1 MDALIVDD
9 QPSALMLMRAILDR
23 AGYHV
28 VECSRGES
36 AISELAKGRFDLVI
50 MDLNLPDISG
60 VDVLQSPTL
69 APRPLPPVVGITGA
83 LTPQV
88 QERAI
93 AAGMCRVLEK
103 PISYEQL
110 TEAAAVAINIG
121 RSIRQADDEGAPVID
136 LVTLSQVRALQD
148 EALAHGFIN
157 QAILDARRCLTDLE
171 DAAKRRDDPNWRK
184 HAQTLAGVALTI
196 GARRLA
202 ASIDTALATPEAELR
217 GAMSGFALHFAELLD
232 DAAFALTNWLADSG
246 AVNLAHRRS
255 LQAKRRLPHSLTER
269 EVSVLKWTAAGKTSA
284 EIGIILGISTRTVNF
299 HITTALTK
307 LDAVNKTQAV
317 VKAVMLGLLVV
328 DGVNGD
334 SRQASAE
341 PDDGA

>member
-1 MDALIVDD
+1 
-9 QPSALMLMRAILDR
+9 MRAILDR

-28 VECSRGES
+28 VECSRGET
-36 AISELAKGRFDLVI
+36 AINELAKGGFDLVI

-60 VDVLQSPTL
+60 VDVLQSPEL
-69 APRPLPPVVGITGA
+69 APKPLPPVVGITGA

-110 TEAAAVAINIG
+110 TEAAAVAVNIG
-121 RSIRQADDEGAPVID
+121 RSIRHADDEGVPVID

-148 EALAHGFIN
+148 EALAQGFIN
-157 QAILDARRCLTDLE
+157 QAILDARRCVVDLE
-171 DAAKRRDDPNWRK
+171 STAKRRDFAAWRK

-202 ASIDTALATPEAELR
+202 SSIDTALASAENELR
-217 GAMSGFALHFAELLD
+217 NSIGGFTLLFSELLD
-232 DAAFALTNWLADSG
+232 DAAFALANWLTDFGGASG
-246 AVNLAHRRS
+246 LAQRRS

-334 SRQASAE
+334 SRHPTQEAG
-341 PDDGA
+341 DQD